1 METKAPDSDRND
13 SANSGLLQTAAPEV
27 RLALPGREELLTDTQ
42 LAQRIERDLT
52 NWSPSPQ
59 GNAGECKQWGNEPCV
74 RPRCDCPDIA
84 GVKER
89 LDKLSSPAAESLSDY
104 DRINS
109 FCMVA
114 AEALRVI
121 EQMEGQLKHERG
133 HVTQLDD
140 MLSYE
145 KELNAEAQARCEELE
160 KEVQTWKERSCD
172 TQLGKAIARN
182 RVLVEAL
189 EKIAI
194 QLKIETARAIA
205 RSALG
210 RG

>member
-1 METKAPDSDRND
+1 
-13 SANSGLLQTAAPEV
+13 
-27 RLALPGREELLTDTQ
+27 
-42 LAQRIERDLT
+42 
-52 NWSPSPQ
+52 
-59 GNAGECKQWGNEPCV
+59 
-74 RPRCDCPDIA
+74 
-84 GVKER
+84 
-89 LDKLSSPAAESLSDY
+89 
-104 DRINS
+104 
-109 FCMVA
+109 
-114 AEALRVI
+114 
-121 EQMEGQLKHERG
+121 
-133 HVTQLDD
+133 

-145 KELNAEAQARCEELE
+145 KEHNAEAQARCEELE